1 MDERE
6 EKAPALSIIIPT
18 LDEERSIGATLDA
31 VARSSAGAE
40 VIVVDGGSR
49 DATVEVARGRGAKVV
64 SAGRCRGRQMYD
76 GSIRARGRVLWFLH
90 ADTLPS
96 AGCVEAM
103 SEALEDPSVAGGNF
117 DVLFDGGRPAARFL
131 TWLYP
136 QLRKL
141 GLCYGDSGIFVRRE
155 AYELVGGFRDYPIF
169 EDLDLVRRLRKV
181 GRVAHLRAR
190 VTTSSRRFEG
200 RSFALTFARWSFL
213 QALYWL
219 GVSPH
224 TLARMYAHVRVPG
237 LSKSRRSK
245 PARAQADA
253 GREEA

>member
-6 EKAPALSIIIPT
+6 EKALALSIIIPT
-18 LDEERSIGATLDA
+18 LDEARSIGATLDA
-31 VARSSAGAE
+31 VAREAAGAE

-49 DATVEVARGRGAKVV
+49 DATVEIARCRGAKVI
-64 SAGRCRGRQMYD
+64 SAGRGRGRQMYD
-76 GSIRARGRVLWFLH
+76 GAIEARGRVLWFLH

-103 SEALEDPSVAGGNF
+103 SGALEDTSVAGGNF
-117 DVLFDGGRPAARFL
+117 DVLFDGGSRAARFL

-136 QLRKL
+136 RLRKL
-141 GLCYGDSGIFVRRE
+141 GLCYGDSGIFARRE
-155 AYELVGGFRDYPIF
+155 AYRRVGGFRDYPIF
-169 EDLDLVRRLRKV
+169 EDLDFVRRLGKV

-200 RSFALTFARWSFL
+200 RSFALTFARWAFL

-219 GVSPH
+219 GFSPH

-237 LSKSRRSK
+237 LRKS
-245 PARAQADA
+245 
-253 GREEA
+253 